1 MVLIKAD
8 TFECPD
14 THTEKFTNQKVYFLG
29 LSPEKSEGRN
39 WNNLLAYKFSLTVSP
54 KLFISVIENV
64 SNVAKLT
71 KSNSFDQKMN
81 LASLPVGGSQEK
93 EGKQTKDLTSG
104 QEEKESK
111 ERDWGER
118 KSQREGHR
126 KRILQSSRPGSGTN
140 CWRNK

>member
-118 KSQREGHR
+118 KSLREGHGE
-126 KRILQSSRPGSGTN
+126 RILQSSSPGSGTN
-140 CWRNK
+140 C